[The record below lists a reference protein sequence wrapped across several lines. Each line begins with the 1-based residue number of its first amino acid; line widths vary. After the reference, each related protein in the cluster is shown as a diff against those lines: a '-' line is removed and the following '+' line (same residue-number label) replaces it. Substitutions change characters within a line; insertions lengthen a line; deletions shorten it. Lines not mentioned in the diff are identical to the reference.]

1 MFKSLKHIIAIALV
15 LMPVCTMTG
24 QTVSVNARLDSTRV
38 TMGDRVVL
46 HVEVAKN
53 GHDGAMANLPKIE
66 NGKVTEFGRGIEVR
80 EINADSTNLGNGRTQ
95 LNYNIV
101 LQAFE
106 PDSLPFVFP
115 PFKYVVGR
123 DTFESNTVML
133 RVEEVAMPKEM
144 RDSAEV
150 NPFINPMEGVSAIP
164 GRWYDIVPDWWYW
177 VVIGLAL
184 AALAVVVYL
193 LYKKNGPGLLPRKRI
208 ILPYPLAVSRLNE
221 LKRRKL
227 AESGNDK
234 EYYTELTDILRQYL
248 EGRFGVQAREMTSTQ
263 IIEAMQ
269 ADPRISAEVE
279 ALVPMFETADFV
291 KFAKMK
297 APVDENTRA
306 FGLVRSFVERTKPV
320 EEDIDQNKGR
330 GARRR
335 KAKQLKNKK
344 E

>member
-1 MFKSLKHIIAIALV
+1 MFKSIVHKFSIAIAV
-15 LMPVCTMTG
+15 LAVNSAAA
-24 QTVSVNARLDSTRV
+24 QNVTVSARLDSTRV

-46 HVEVAKN
+46 HVEVTKN
-53 GHDGAMANLPKIE
+53 GHQGAIANLPTIE
-66 NGKVTEFGRGIEVR
+66 SGKVTEFGRGIEVR
-80 EINADSTNLGNGRTQ
+80 EINSDSTNLGNGRTQ

-115 PFKYVVGR
+115 PFKYVVDR

-133 RVEEVAMPKEM
+133 RVDEVAMPKEM

-164 GRWYDIVPDWWYW
+164 GRWYDIVPDWWNW
-177 VVIGLAL
+177 VVIAIAL
-184 AALAVVVYL
+184 AALGVVVYL
-193 LYKKNGPGLLPRKRI
+193 LYKKNGPGLLPRKRV
-208 ILPYPLAVSRLNE
+208 ILPYPLAVSRLND

-269 ADPRISAEVE
+269 SDSRIANEVE

-291 KFAKMK
+291 KFAKMH
-297 APVDENTRA
+297 APVDENTRS

-320 EEDIDQNKGR
+320 EEDPDANSGR

-335 KAKQLKNKK
+335 KAKQNKNKK
-344 E
+344 K

>member
-1 MFKSLKHIIAIALV
+1 MFKHFRHIIFTLAVALTAYSS
-15 LMPVCTMTG
+15 PA
-24 QTVSVNARLDSTRV
+24 QSVSVSARIDSTRV

-53 GHDGAMANLPKIE
+53 GHKGAMVNLPKIE
-66 NGKVTEFGRGIEVR
+66 QDKVTEFGRGIEVR
-80 EINADSTNLGNGRTQ
+80 EVNTDSADLGNGRTQ
-95 LNYNIV
+95 VNYNIV

-115 PFKYVVGR
+115 PFKYVVDR

-144 RDSAEV
+144 RDSADV
-150 NPFINPMEGVSAIP
+150 NPFINPMEGVSGIP

-184 AALAVVVYL
+184 IALGVVVYL
-193 LYKKNGPGLLPRKRI
+193 LYKKNGPGLLPRKRV

-269 ADPRISAEVE
+269 ADPRIAAEVD
-279 ALVPMFETADFV
+279 ALVPMFETSDFV

-297 APVDENTRA
+297 APVDENTRS

-320 EEDIDQNKGR
+320 EEDSDQAKGR

-335 KAKQLKNKK
+335 KAKQSNKK
-344 E
+344 K